1 MTKKILFIDPIDKG
15 YRNFTRL
22 NDNFV
27 SKGFSTLLVHTSSFY
42 YPISEKEKKIDSLLI
57 RDISFYDTIYIKKV
71 IEEEKP
77 DIILMINLSFV
88 FDRAI
93 VNIAKK
99 SNIKLVYLAHGTLI
113 NPNTYETA
121 SNKLD
126 KLIKNNPKRIFRKK
140 NFYVLLNYLSSKS
153 GIKKTTSLFSL
164 IKGIFSKPSRFL
176 TLATYNK
183 ELDVDL
189 LLVYTSSD
197 KKQLHENMGFPENKI
212 KVVGNPEISVFM
224 KSGFI
229 AKETFLREHN
239 IESENY
245 AVYLD
250 DGLVANKTWTK
261 EEWYDHLISITEI
274 LKKQQ
279 IVLVIKLHPRMN
291 ITEHTVFFEKNKNI
305 IIPIVDGNFK
315 NLLQHA
321 SFVISHYSST
331 VVYALLFNKTVII
344 PKWSEASKY
353 LSNKYPKNIV
363 HYCQTIK
370 EFENCI
376 HLEITEQKK
385 ILIESYLKENNI
397 DPDMNSIDIIVNE
410 TIALTKN

>member
-126 KLIKNNPKRIFRKK
+126 KLIKNNPKRIFRK
-140 NFYVLLNYLSSKS
+140 Y
-153 GIKKTTSLFSL
+153 
-164 IKGIFSKPSRFL
+164 
-176 TLATYNK
+176 
-183 ELDVDL
+183 
-189 LLVYTSSD
+189 
-197 KKQLHENMGFPENKI
+197 
-212 KVVGNPEISVFM
+212 
-224 KSGFI
+224 
-229 AKETFLREHN
+229 
-239 IESENY
+239 
-245 AVYLD
+245 
-250 DGLVANKTWTK
+250 
-261 EEWYDHLISITEI
+261 
-274 LKKQQ
+274 Q
-279 IVLVIKLHPRMN
+279 IR
-291 ITEHTVFFEKNKNI
+291 
-305 IIPIVDGNFK
+305 
-315 NLLQHA
+315 
-321 SFVISHYSST
+321 
-331 VVYALLFNKTVII
+331 
-344 PKWSEASKY
+344 
-353 LSNKYPKNIV
+353 
-363 HYCQTIK
+363 
-370 EFENCI
+370 
-376 HLEITEQKK
+376 
-385 ILIESYLKENNI
+385 
-397 DPDMNSIDIIVNE
+397 IIVF
-410 TIALTKN
+410 